1 MPTTILD
8 GESYEQAL
16 HRRYAE
22 EAAFDARSMNHT
34 KEPWS
39 FSPAENGLEWGV
51 EAGKWGVAICAD
63 APGDGTSEANARR
76 IVACVN
82 ACAGLPTDTLETIPS
97 WSSAGVKTLA
107 DVVKQRDELLAAL
120 ELLKEAV
127 EHTRLAIRGIKAV
140 EHANTAIASAKGG
153 AA

>member
-1 MPTTILD
+1 M
-8 GESYEQAL
+8 S
-16 HRRYAE
+16 
-22 EAAFDARSMNHT
+22 HT

-82 ACAGLPTDTLETIPS
+82 ACAGIPTDDLERCPS
-97 WSSAGVKTLA
+97 GGLFHLA
-107 DVVKQRDELLAAL
+107 DMANEVVKQRDELLASVEKAL
-120 ELLKEAV
+120 LWNKSRKYIMPYRIRDPLLAAV
-127 EHTRLAIRGIKAV
+127 I
-140 EHANTAIASAKGG
+140 SAKGG

>member
-1 MPTTILD
+1 M
-8 GESYEQAL
+8 S
-16 HRRYAE
+16 
-22 EAAFDARSMNHT
+22 HT

-82 ACAGLPTDTLETIPS
+82 ACAGIPTDDLERCPS
-97 WSSAGVKTLA
+97 GGLFHLTDMANE
-107 DVVKQRDELLAAL
+107 VVKQRDNLLAFVERVSKQKVEPYFA
-120 ELLKEAV
+120 KEAIAA
-127 EHTRLAIRGIKAV
+127 L
-140 EHANTAIASAKGG
+140 ASAKGG
-153 AA
+153 AE

>member
-1 MPTTILD
+1 MI
-8 GESYEQAL
+8 
-16 HRRYAE
+16 
-22 EAAFDARSMNHT
+22 HT

-82 ACAGLPTDTLETIPS
+82 ACAGISTDALEIGRMSPDAFHENES
-97 WSSAGVKTLA
+97 RA
-107 DVVKQRDELLAAL
+107 DKAEQQRDELLVAL
-120 ELLKEAV
+120 DSIANES
-127 EHTRLAIRGIKAV
+127 TRNLGSARIIARA
-140 EHANTAIASAKGG
+140 AIASVKGG
-153 AA
+153 A

>member
-1 MPTTILD
+1 M
-8 GESYEQAL
+8 S
-16 HRRYAE
+16 
-22 EAAFDARSMNHT
+22 HT

-39 FSPAENGLEWGV
+39 MLDTGRDIHINKSGGVGFIGSIHIYEHRAEQCRE
-51 EAGKWGVAICAD
+51 
-63 APGDGTSEANARR
+63 NARR

-120 ELLKEAV
+120 EFACKKIADLHLDAGDGDC
-127 EHTRLAIRGIKAV
+127 HYPIINDAI
-140 EHANTAIASAKGG
+140 SSMKGG